1 MNVLE
6 RIPARIRIA
15 LYVLYAVAGP
25 VLIYT
30 ASKGWTG
37 ESEYALYVGLGSALG
52 LTAAANVRT
61 RQRVTAG
68 IKPAEPT
75 GYASGV

>member
-6 RIPARIRIA
+6 KIPAKVRLG
-15 LYVLYAVAGP
+15 LYLAYAVVGP

-37 ESEYALYVGLGSALG
+37 EAEYALYVGLGAALG
-52 LTAAANVRT
+52 LTAAANV
-61 RQRVTAG
+61 G
-68 IKPAEPT
+68 PKSEGEP
-75 GYASGV
+75 GDSERFV

>member
-6 RIPARIRIA
+6 RIPARVRLV

-30 ASKGWTG
+30 ASRGWTG
-37 ESEYALYVGLGSALG
+37 EAEYALYVGVGSALG
-52 LTAAANVRT
+52 LTAAANVKAR
-61 RQRVTAG
+61 
-68 IKPAEPT
+68 
-75 GYASGV
+75 GYGSGVDARK

>member
-6 RIPARIRIA
+6 RIPPNVRVA
-15 LYVLYAVAGP
+15 LYVLYAVLGP

-37 ESEYALYVGLGSALG
+37 ESEYALWVGVGTAFG
-52 LTAAANVRT
+52 LTAAANVDRT
-61 RQRVTAG
+61 
-68 IKPAEPT
+68 
-75 GYASGV
+75 